1 MNMFKNLSVKLK
13 LGILVVF
20 FSFLLIGIGG
30 IGLYGMSESVKGL
43 EHVYKDRTVPL
54 VDIGSMRSM
63 LLENQLSMT
72 IAIISSKPSVIE
84 KEMDNVRENI
94 QAITDVWARYT
105 QNKAKEEE
113 AKIADELG
121 KNRGVLVKEGLKP
134 AAEAFLNN
142 NLAEAKR
149 IVIDKVRPLYK
160 PVSEGIE
167 QLIRMKIKA
176 AETEYTNAASS
187 FITIKTISISSI
199 IIGLVLGIIFSIL
212 IIRSLMQQLGGEP
225 AYASLIA
232 KEVSDGNLTIDVK
245 TKESDTHSLLAN
257 LKSMTSRL
265 SAIVG
270 DVNSAS
276 DALASASEEVSATA
290 QSLSEGATQQS
301 ASVEETT
308 ASVEQ
313 MSASIAQNT
322 ENAKVT
328 DGMAS
333 KAAKEA
339 IDGGEAVT
347 KTVEA
352 MKSIAEKISII
363 DDIAYQTN
371 LLALNAAI
379 EAARAG
385 EHGKGFAVVAAE
397 VRKLAERSQ
406 VASQEIGEV
415 AKSSVSLAENAG
427 KLLEQMVPSIQ
438 KTSDLVQEISA
449 ASMEQASGAN
459 QINNAM
465 EQLNSITQQS
475 ASSSE
480 ELASTSEEMSSQ
492 AQQLQQLMTFFKVD
506 KNSLNRDRTNQHSHL
521 NSRNQMPHRNAA
533 INKPRESY
541 DDNDNDYVKF

>member
-1 MNMFKNLSVKLK
+1 MFKNLSVKLK
-13 LGILVVF
+13 LSILVVI
-20 FSFLLIGIGG
+20 FSCLLIAIGG
-30 IGLYGMSESVKGL
+30 VGLYGMSESVHGL
-43 EHVYKDRTVPL
+43 ETVYKDRTVPL
-54 VDIGSMRSM
+54 TELGHMQGF
-63 LLENQLSMT
+63 LLENQLSMAV
-72 IAIISSKPSVIE
+72 AIISSKPEIIRE
-84 KEMDNVRENI
+84 EMDSVRKNI
-94 QAITDVWARYT
+94 QGINDVWDKYMLT
-105 QNKAKEEE
+105 THTHEE
-113 AKIADELG
+113 ATLAEELK
-121 KNRGVLVKEGLKP
+121 KNRGNLVKEGLKP
-134 AAEAFLNN
+134 TVEAFENN
-142 NLAEAKR
+142 NLKEAKR
-149 IVIDKVRPLYK
+149 IFFDKIQPLYI
-160 PVSEGIE
+160 PVSKGIE
-167 QLIRMKIKA
+167 DLIQLQVRVAKSEYNTAVSNFTTIRA
-176 AETEYTNAASS
+176 
-187 FITIKTISISSI
+187 ISISSI
-199 IIGLVLGIIFSIL
+199 VIGLVFGIFFSIL

-225 AYASLIA
+225 AYASFIA

-245 TKESDTHSLLAN
+245 INESDTSSLLAN
-257 LKSMTSRL
+257 LKSMTMRL
-265 SAIVG
+265 SSIVG

-276 DALASASEEVSATA
+276 DSLASASEEVSATA
-290 QSLSEGATQQS
+290 QSMSQGATEQS

-328 DGMAS
+328 DSMSG

-339 IDGGEAVT
+339 MDGGDAVT

-406 VASQEIGEV
+406 IASQEIGEV
-415 AKSSVSLAENAG
+415 AKNSVSLAENAG
-427 KLLEQMVPSIQ
+427 KLLEQMIPSIQ

-449 ASMEQASGAN
+449 ASIEQASGAS

-506 KNSLNRDRTNQHSHL
+506 KNSLSRDRNNKPAHT
-521 NSRNQMPHRNAA
+521 NSRIQKTQGVANVDKSGDSH
-533 INKPRESY
+533 
-541 DDNDNDYVKF
+541 DDNDNDYVRF